1 MDLSNYL
8 SNYLL
13 SKNNSRDLEKFNH
26 LIIKLNN
33 TNKLNS
39 EKTKNYNIINLIIRL
54 KSLYGLKLDISNN
67 IIYHN
72 KNNNLE
78 IHKKHVISNFN
89 ISMLKNCL
97 LDNKSLYKRE
107 IYNKGLLNF
116 DPNYEKNNNIIYK
129 NLTRYKNI
137 SKINFYND
145 ILFEESSYINQ
156 FEKENYISNIK
167 KYIYSLKQQTKFYKD
182 FTISDFNYL
191 NNVNNDQYIKYNYI
205 EYSFN
210 INDIQNNYFTNNIF
224 IREYYKPITT
234 LNNNNSNNNNSLINS
249 NCISNININSNN
261 NNDVEKFLSLFK
273 NNKHRNKN
281 NINKLSYISNTQ
293 VGINL
298 NFTENNNII
307 SNKLN
312 DIINYTTDLQ
322 MLLDEL

>member
-39 EKTKNYNIINLIIRL
+39 EKTKNNTNIINLIIRL

-67 IIYHN
+67 IIYYN

-116 DPNYEKNNNIIYK
+116 DSNYEKNNNIIYK

-167 KYIYSLKQQTKFYKD
+167 KNIYSLKQQTKFYKD

-224 IREYYKPITT
+224 IREYYKPNTT
-234 LNNNNSNNNNSLINS
+234 LNNSINNLHNFDNNSNNTSNS
-249 NCISNININSNN
+249 

-281 NINKLSYISNTQ
+281 NIDKLSYISNTQ
-293 VGINL
+293 IGINL

-312 DIINYTTDLQ
+312 DIIKYTTDLQ
-322 MLLDEL
+322 IILDEL

>member
-33 TNKLNS
+33 TTKLNS
-39 EKTKNYNIINLIIRL
+39 EKNNTNIINLIIRL

-67 IIYHN
+67 IIYCN

-89 ISMLKNCL
+89 ISMLKYCL
-97 LDNKSLYKRE
+97 LDNKSLYKKE

-116 DPNYEKNNNIIYK
+116 DPIYEKNNNIIYK

-137 SKINFYND
+137 SKINFYNN

-167 KYIYSLKQQTKFYKD
+167 KNIYTLKHQTNFYKD

-191 NNVNNDQYIKYNYI
+191 NNINNDEYIRYNYI

-210 INDIQNNYFTNNIF
+210 INNIQNNYFTNNIF
-224 IREYYKPITT
+224 IREYYKPNTT
-234 LNNNNSNNNNSLINS
+234 LEDSINNIINKNNDLS
-249 NCISNININSNN
+249 INI

-281 NINKLSYISNTQ
+281 NIDKFIYISNTQ

-312 DIINYTTDLQ
+312 DIIKYTTDLQ